1 MQIVIKTLSGAKL
14 SYNFE
19 PTDSILQV
27 KQILQE
33 KEGIDIP
40 MIRLIYL
47 GKQLA
52 DENTIQSYN
61 MKAGEQIHMV
71 LQLRGGF

>member
-1 MQIVIKTLSGAKL
+1 MQLMIKTLSGVKQ
-14 SYNFE
+14 SFNFE
-19 PTDSILQV
+19 PSDTILHI
-27 KQILQE
+27 KETLQE

-40 MIRLIYL
+40 MIRLIFM

-52 DENTIQSYN
+52 DDNTIEFYN
-61 MKAGEQIHMV
+61 MKAGDQIHMI

>member
-33 KEGIDIP
+33 KEGIDIG
-40 MIRLIYL
+40 MIRLIFG

-52 DENTIQSYN
+52 DETTIEDN
-61 MKAGEQIHMV
+61 KMAAGSTIHMV
-71 LQLRGGF
+71 LQL